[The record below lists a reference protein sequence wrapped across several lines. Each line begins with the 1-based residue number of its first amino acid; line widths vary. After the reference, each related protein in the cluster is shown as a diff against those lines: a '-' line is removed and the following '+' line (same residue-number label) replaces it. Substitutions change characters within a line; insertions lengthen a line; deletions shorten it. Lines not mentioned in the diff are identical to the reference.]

1 MKLHLRYLI
10 ICLWS
15 FSLLVSTVGI
25 RLYAVY
31 CYCLDQTTYSLF
43 NDENQLVASFSDDL
57 ECCLTVEET
66 SSKSCCSP
74 TPTIALPSTSKINFS
89 DPGCMK
95 TSSKQLVLGV
105 DLHDVLVLVK
115 NIKVALTTPSILLPS
130 IPVYTIDISLL
141 PIPEHVVPPEL
152 PPSRSGRTICLLHE
166 IARC

>member
-10 ICLWS
+10 ICLWA

-43 NDENQLVASFSDDL
+43 NDENQFVASFSDDL
-57 ECCLTVEET
+57 ECCLIFEAT

-74 TPTIALPSTSKINFS
+74 TPTIALPSTSKITFS

-95 TSSKQLVLGV
+95 TSSKQLTLSV
-105 DLHDVLVLVK
+105 DLHDVSVLLK
-115 NIKVALTTPSILLPS
+115 NIKVALPTPSVLLPS
-130 IPVYTIDISLL
+130 IPIYTIDISLL

-152 PPSRSGRTICLLHE
+152 PPALSGRTICLLHE